1 MKEIVRM
8 LVSVAVG
15 AAAFLLLFLELHW
28 NLLFCA
34 VAGIGVYA
42 GFFCLLKPSRKIAGI
57 DVETMRDGEEL
68 QRLLEEAGNDLKEM
82 EKAVGA
88 IADTAVK
95 QNAEVL
101 FGTGTRI
108 LSYLQENPDKIKLA
122 RRFFN
127 YYLDMAAKLLSRY
140 IKFQNTGVKSRE
152 VLEILEK
159 TAKALPVL
167 NTAFEKQFTHLM
179 EGELLDV
186 EADIELLK
194 STLEME
200 GGK

>member
-1 MKEIVRM
+1 
-8 LVSVAVG
+8 
-15 AAAFLLLFLELHW
+15 
-28 NLLFCA
+28 
-34 VAGIGVYA
+34 
-42 GFFCLLKPSRKIAGI
+42 
-57 DVETMRDGEEL
+57 
-68 QRLLEEAGNDLKEM
+68 
-82 EKAVGA
+82 
-88 IADTAVK
+88 DTAVK

-140 IKFQNTGVKSRE
+140 IKFQNTGVKSPE